1 MTNYYRL
8 LLVDD
13 EPHIIDMVMRLLDS
27 VENMELDIYY
37 AYSAADAVDIIKKGR
52 IDLLITDIQMPGMSG
67 LELLRQVN
75 QFWNGTKTIVLTAY
89 PEFRYAYEVFRQYGA
104 GYLLKTEEKE
114 VILQTITHTLEQ
126 IGRERLA
133 SFSSDPFTDQ
143 PSVPSDGMHQDRD
156 IPLREADLLRALHFH
171 GSGNLLMILCAAA
184 GCTQYASGSLQDLPS
199 ALCRLLRLHFR
210 QMIRSSFCYQDSHGH
225 LLFLAELSER
235 IPEAQAADG
244 WISGILENIQD
255 ILVSTGPRLPFLYG
269 TSASLA
275 DVFSLYQTAMT
286 RLSDTAQPSSASWI
300 FCLDSSS
307 APAEEPSSLLEYLK
321 NYIEAHAAE
330 DLSLLQLS
338 EITGYNASYISW
350 LFHSETGIR
359 LSRYISRKK
368 MDLIDSYFLKP
379 SLTIND
385 IIEKTG
391 FHSRRY
397 FNIFIKRETGM
408 IPKEYRAR
416 LLQKQASEITSQP

>member
-1 MTNYYRL
+1 
-8 LLVDD
+8 
-13 EPHIIDMVMRLLDS
+13 
-27 VENMELDIYY
+27 
-37 AYSAADAVDIIKKGR
+37 
-52 IDLLITDIQMPGMSG
+52 MPGMSG

-307 APAEEPSSLLEYLK
+307 APAEEPSSLVEYLK